1 MTAAL
6 TRLFGTHNL
15 ALAEDVVQDA
25 FARAL
30 EVWRL
35 QGPPPNPAAWL
46 MTTARNRALDVIR
59 RERTARTFAPELARL
74 LESEWTLSVVV
85 DETFSSDMVLGQQL
99 RMMFSCCDP
108 RLPEPAQIALMLN
121 ILCGF
126 GAAEI
131 AAAFLEGRA
140 AVEKRIARGK
150 KVLGQSAT
158 LFDLSGAD
166 FASRLSAVHRALYLL
181 FNEGY
186 HGASARET
194 VRAELC
200 EEAMRLAALLRDHP
214 GTRVPATYA
223 LSALMALHAA
233 RLPARI
239 DTTGELVPLSE
250 QDRSAWNYELV
261 GAGRALLDESA
272 AGDVITTYHLEAAIA
287 AVHADAPTPAAT
299 DWTAIIALYDRLM
312 RIAPSPVVALN
323 RAVAVA
329 ERDGPDAGIA
339 AIEAIADLER
349 LSSYPFLAAAL
360 AELERRR
367 GNVAAA
373 SVHWATAAGMA
384 RSSAE
389 RRYFEKRNR
398 GGK

>member
-6 TRLFGTHNL
+6 TRIFGTHNL

-46 MTTARNRALDVIR
+46 MATARNRALDVIR

-74 LESEWTLSVVV
+74 LDSEWTLSAVV
-85 DETFSSDMVLGQQL
+85 DETFASDVVLGQQL

-131 AAAFLEGRA
+131 AAAFLDSRA

-150 KVLGQSAT
+150 KVLGQSAN

-166 FASRLSAVHRALYLL
+166 FASRLSALHRALYLL

-186 HGASARET
+186 HGASARHT

-214 GTRVPATYA
+214 GTRTPATYA

-239 DTTGELVPLSE
+239 DGAGELMSFLE
-250 QDRSAWNYELV
+250 QDRSAWNHELV
-261 GAGRALLDESA
+261 DAGRALLDESA
-272 AGDVITTYHLEAAIA
+272 AGHEVTTYHLEAAIA
-287 AVHADAPTPAAT
+287 AMHAVAPTPAAT

-349 LSSYPFLAAAL
+349 LSSYPFLSAAL
-360 AELERRR
+360 AEFERRR

-373 SVHWATAAGMA
+373 NVRWAGAAGMA
-384 RSSAE
+384 RSDAE

-398 GGK
+398 GRE